1 MMNDMFGIDYYAP
14 SGLGY
19 VTLSGLKL
27 VSDMTQTGRRPI
39 FVNVTLSGLKLVGDM
54 TQTGRRPI
62 FVYVTLSGRK
72 LVSNMT
78 QTGRRPVFV
87 NVTLSGRKVEYPI
100 NTEKYSRN
108 LASFFKM
115 G

>member
-39 FVNVTLSGLKLVGDM
+39 FVNVTLSGLKLVSD
-54 TQTGRRPI
+54 
-62 FVYVTLSGRK
+62 
-72 LVSNMT
+72 MT